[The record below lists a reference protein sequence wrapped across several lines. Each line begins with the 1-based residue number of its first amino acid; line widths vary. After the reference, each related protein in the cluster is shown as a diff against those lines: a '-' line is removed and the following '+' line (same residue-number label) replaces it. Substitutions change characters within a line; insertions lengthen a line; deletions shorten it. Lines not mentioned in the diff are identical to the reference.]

1 MRKIC
6 YLLAILLGLACHSLN
21 AQSYESGVSKELA
34 EQRVQNISDVHYD
47 LTFDIPDNLQV
58 LVAGNAVI
66 SFNLAR
72 KSEVVLDF
80 QGKFTGACTV
90 NGKQRIATME
100 NEHIIIPAELVAPGA
115 NTIDISFVSLDKALN
130 RNSEYMYTL
139 FVPDQARSCFPC
151 FDQPDMRA
159 TFTTTLNVPQ
169 GWKTMVSNGQY
180 PIPTYLYSFVA
191 GKFEEQTARREGY
204 PIRVLY
210 REQDPQK
217 VAQLSKVFDEIG
229 GSLHWMEGYTGIKCP
244 FEEYGLV
251 ILPGY
256 QFGGMEH
263 PGAIQ
268 RQQAVE
274 RRGTEP
280 HGADSPRDGS
290 LVVWRYGLAE
300 MV

>member
-6 YLLAILLGLACHSLN
+6 YILAILLGLTWQSLN
-21 AQSYESGVSKELA
+21 AQSYEPGVSKVLA

-58 LVAGNAVI
+58 LVSGNAVI

-80 QGKFTGACTV
+80 QGNFTGTCIV
-90 NGKQRIATME
+90 NGKQCILTME

-130 RNSEYMYTL
+130 RNPEYMYSL

-159 TFTTTLNVPQ
+159 TFNTTLNVPQ
-169 GWKTMVSNGQY
+169 GWKTMVSDGRY

-204 PIRVLY
+204 PIRALY

-229 GSLHWMEGYTGIKCP
+229 GSLHWMEG
-244 FEEYGLV
+244 
-251 ILPGY
+251 
-256 QFGGMEH
+256 
-263 PGAIQ
+263 
-268 RQQAVE
+268 
-274 RRGTEP
+274 
-280 HGADSPRDGS
+280 
-290 LVVWRYGLAE
+290 
-300 MV
+300 